1 MTTVITIQ
9 PEIHKCLYNILCQSI
24 PKWMRYFSCA
34 GMAGVNTLV
43 GSVRQ
48 TDIDLQV
55 SNRSWEWGR
64 THWAIPPSIRCFC
77 AALLSIFYQAGRMV
91 NSSGLLPAQALFQS
105 CHPPF
110 ICMPSLF
117 NQCKDLYFPSI
128 PPSCWSV
135 SKQLLALVHFPTLFS
150 TLVTASFSAFH
161 HYHPFIHVVS
171 RGGQYMSV
179 CSFWH
184 WSTSP
189 FSEED

>member
-1 MTTVITIQ
+1 MSVQHFMPIHPQ
-9 PEIHKCLYNILCQSI
+9 VDEIFQLLEWLVLI
-24 PKWMRYFSCA
+24 PW
-34 GMAGVNTLV
+34 LV
-43 GSVRQ
+43 VSDRQ
-48 TDIDLQV
+48 TLTC
-55 SNRSWEWGR
+55 RSPTDHGNEEEP
-64 THWAIPPSIRCFC
+64 TEPSLHPSVVFC

-184 WSTSP
+184 
-189 FSEED
+189 

>member
-1 MTTVITIQ
+1 MLEWLV
-9 PEIHKCLYNILCQSI
+9 LI
-24 PKWMRYFSCA
+24 PW
-34 GMAGVNTLV
+34 LV
-43 GSVRQ
+43 VSDRQ
-48 TDIDLQV
+48 TDIHLQV

-64 THWAIPPSIRCFC
+64 SSDPLSHPSIHPLFFVQ
-77 AALLSIFYQAGRMV
+77 LFYQAGWMV